1 VLLLRKARAIA
12 IVVDLVLWF
21 VSLWFLNQDRWLLGG
36 LTAIFGF
43 VLSAWASNNLDK
55 WSDPL
60 F

>member
-1 VLLLRKARAIA
+1 MLLLRKARAIA

-43 VLSAWASNNLDK
+43 VLSAWASSNLDK